1 MSTKSKK
8 ITMHDVAE
16 RAGVSY
22 QTVSRVLNN
31 SCNVSQATREKIE
44 KAIADLKYVPN
55 LLAQQ
60 LSKHERMLIGL
71 INVTYNLS
79 APGDVVNRVRYY
91 ALRHNYELLITL
103 IEENSLRA
111 NGARHYAS

>member
-55 LLAQQ
+55 L
-60 LSKHERMLIGL
+60 
-71 INVTYNLS
+71 
-79 APGDVVNRVRYY
+79 
-91 ALRHNYELLITL
+91 
-103 IEENSLRA
+103 
-111 NGARHYAS
+111 